1 MCKNVSKI
9 CSVLM
14 ALLGD
19 KIFKSKNTF
28 KIINNN
34 KFH

>member
-1 MCKNVSKI
+1 MYKNIGKI

-19 KIFKSKNTF
+19 KIFKSKSLL
-28 KIINNN
+28 KE
-34 KFH
+34 